1 MLARLFHRPH
11 TRLPIPRRSLYLP
24 QLRRDASTW
33 RTRFIPPIKTLRIPS
48 LKAIRIPSI
57 RDLRMPTTQQ
67 LQGTAYWTARISR
80 YVILFFIGYHIFI
93 THFFVYGPVYGIS
106 MLPTFNDEGDWVLT
120 SSHYR
125 RGRDVQVGDLITF
138 THPIKA
144 DTQSLKRVLGMPGDF
159 VLRDTP
165 GTSGAMQQ
173 VPEGHCWVAG
183 DNQEWSRDSRMFG
196 PLPLGL
202 VKGKVVAR
210 KAAGEWLLRAI
221 GEPWAELEVN

>member
-1 MLARLFHRPH
+1 MLARLFHRPQL
-11 TRLPIPRRSLYLP
+11 RLPILRRSSP
-24 QLRRDASTW
+24 IHRLRRNASTW
-33 RTRFIPPIKTLRIPS
+33 RTRFIPSIKILRIPT
-48 LKAIRIPSI
+48 LRAIHIPSI
-57 RDLRMPTTQQ
+57 RDLRMPTPKAIQA
-67 LQGTAYWTARISR
+67 TAYWIARVSN
-80 YVILFFIGYHIFI
+80 YVVLFFIGYHIFI

-106 MLPTFNDEGDWVLT
+106 MLPTFNDSGDWVLT

-125 RGRDVQVGDLITF
+125 RGRDLQVGDLITF

-165 GTSGAMQQ
+165 GTSGVMQQ

-210 KAAGEWLLRAI
+210 KAAGEWLLRGL
-221 GEPWAELEVN
+221 GEPWAEPEVD